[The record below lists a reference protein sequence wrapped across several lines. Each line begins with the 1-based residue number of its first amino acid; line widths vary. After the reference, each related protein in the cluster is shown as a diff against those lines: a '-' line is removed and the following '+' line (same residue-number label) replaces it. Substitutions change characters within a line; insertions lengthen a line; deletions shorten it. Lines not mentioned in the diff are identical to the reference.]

1 MASQNENPTA
11 PAWRL
16 WLSDAAIGIGLALL
30 LLLVLFCAGGGSNFI
45 YIDF

>member
-1 MASQNENPTA
+1 MATIESRTA

-16 WLSDAAIGIGLALL
+16 WLVDAAIGIGMAFLL
-30 LLLVLFCAGGGSNFI
+30 LLILFFAGGGSNFI